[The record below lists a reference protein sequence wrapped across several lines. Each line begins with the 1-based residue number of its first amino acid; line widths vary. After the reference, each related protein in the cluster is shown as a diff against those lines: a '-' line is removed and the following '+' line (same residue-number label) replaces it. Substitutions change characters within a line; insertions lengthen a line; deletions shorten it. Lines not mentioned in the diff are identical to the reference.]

1 MPDSTTLEATSKNS
15 GGVAADRLRSFIER
29 LERLQEEKDAIAG
42 DMKEVMSEAK
52 GSGFDTKIIRMILRL
67 RKKDKQ
73 ERQEEEALLDVYKS
87 ALGME

>member
-1 MPDSTTLEATSKNS
+1 MVQSFGKTSGEGAKDPHPLV
-15 GGVAADRLRSFIER
+15 GLDDERKFIHFVFEEFLR
-29 LERLQEEKDAIAG
+29 
-42 DMKEVMSEAK
+42 AK

-67 RKKDKQ
+67 RKKDKA

>member
-1 MPDSTTLEATSKNS
+1 MPDSTTLEPNSKNS

-67 RKKDKQ
+67 RKKDKA

>member
-67 RKKDKQ
+67 RKKDKA
-73 ERQEEEALLDVYKS
+73 ERQEEEALLDVYKT

>member
-1 MPDSTTLEATSKNS
+1 MPDSTTLETNNS

-67 RKKDKQ
+67 RKKDKA
-73 ERQEEEALLDVYKS
+73 ERQEEEALLEVYKS
-87 ALGME
+87 ALGIE

>member
-67 RKKDKQ
+67 RKKDKA